1 MGGANRFGIEIQA
14 VASYRRRA
22 LLVGAK
28 THNVL
33 VLGWFRTAANFAELF
48 DVCERRVR

>member
-1 MGGANRFGIEIQA
+1 MGSANQFGIEIQA
-14 VASYRRRA
+14 VVSYRRRA

-33 VLGWFRTAANFAELF
+33 ALGWFRAAANF
-48 DVCERRVR
+48 